1 MVTALAAAKAGAV
14 AGVLDEDVAADAV
27 VIGCDSMLY
36 VDGRLTGK
44 PGTAE
49 AARRQWHSMAG
60 REGRLFTGHCVIR
73 VRDGAPVATETAAA
87 ITTVRFGI
95 PTESELGAYIA
106 TGEPLGWPARSR
118 STVWAAGSSTASTA
132 THQCDRAG
140 TGRDPPAAGV
150 GGLLDRRIVE
160 NQSSV
165 GFSRVSACR
174 SEPALQQYAHPE
186 RLVTGDWLSV
196 HPRHPGLAIVE
207 SDEDVLLYDVG
218 HIPGRSRSTGTPTS
232 TTRTSATTSTA
243 SSSPN

>member
-1 MVTALAAAKAGAV
+1 MTRVVLGSASGGRLRVLRDAGIEPLVVVSGVDEDAVARGLGPDADPGAVVTALAAAKAGAV

-106 TGEPLGWPARSR
+106 TGEPLG
-118 STVWAAGSSTASTA
+118 VAGAFTL
-132 THQCDRAG
+132 DG
-140 TGRDPPAAGV
+140 LGGWFLDGIDGDPTNV
-150 GGLLDRRIVE
+150 IGLGLAVTRRLLE
-160 NQSSV
+160 SV
-165 GFSRVSACR
+165 GCSIGELWR
-174 SEPALQQYAHPE
+174 
-186 RLVTGDWLSV
+186 TN
-196 HPRHPGLAIVE
+196 PR
-207 SDEDVLLYDVG
+207 
-218 HIPGRSRSTGTPTS
+218 
-232 TTRTSATTSTA
+232 
-243 SSSPN
+243 